1 MKTVQERR
9 IDLMEQLTLRAIRV
23 NRGLSLE
30 QASTLIGVSK
40 DTLSNYERGDTYPDV
55 QVLKRI
61 EDVYNVTIL
70 NDTVNFLLNN
80 TVLNGKEEKGV

>member
-1 MKTVQERR
+1 
-9 IDLMEQLTLRAIRV
+9 MEQLTLRAIRV

-80 TVLNGKEEKGV
+80 TVLNGKEEKGVW

>member
-1 MKTVQERR
+1 
-9 IDLMEQLTLRAIRV
+9 METLTLRAIRV

-30 QASTLIGVSK
+30 QASTLIGISK

-55 QVLKRI
+55 PILKRI
-61 EDVYNVTIL
+61 ENVYNVSIL

-80 TVLNGKEEKGV
+80 TAESGKEENKEV

>member
-1 MKTVQERR
+1 
-9 IDLMEQLTLRAIRV
+9 METLTLRAIRV

-55 QVLKRI
+55 PVLKRI

-70 NDTVNFLLNN
+70 NDTVNFLIKDNALS
-80 TVLNGKEEKGV
+80 GKKDKTEV